1 MLKILDRN
9 KVPVKGLK
17 KYDDLCI
24 ESVLE
29 LDDRTLS
36 FSAPYRNIRNAVV
49 NEGYIETR
57 TDRYVVKEIEKN
69 TEGTAKVVAQLD
81 LESLEGKVFRE
92 FRSEEQ
98 TIKSALQLAFAG
110 TGWAIGVCEVNKKRT
125 LSMSNVSALEVLKQA
140 LKTYRAEIK
149 VNSKFQIISIYNAIG
164 SDKGSYFANQLNL
177 KSLTV
182 QSTSYDFYTEI
193 EPYGKDGLTIEAVN
207 SGKTYL
213 ENHQYSSKVK
223 RCIWKDERYTV
234 PESLKE
240 DAEAKLA
247 DMSKPYVSYSADV
260 IDLAKCS
267 EKYRILEYGIGDIIT
282 LIDDITDT
290 REKQRIVGMKI
301 YPDAPEKNSCTLAN
315 KVLTFDEFAQKY
327 EDTVNTVDNITN
339 DNGQIDGDAIDGI
352 YSRQIVDLEN
362 AIVSSVHIKDLDAK
376 YVQVSGKL
384 TAVEGEFGSIKGN
397 IADFEDAYAK
407 RLSAAEADI
416 VQLRTTDLSA
426 VNGRIDV
433 LDSNYANIR
442 NLLSGAAG
450 IGDLQ
455 NIHLTSDNAV
465 IDTALIREA
474 VMQSVSIADLLAGTI
489 STNKFLIA
497 SDDGGIRIQGAT
509 QQWSDTDGTVRMQA
523 GRDANGDF
531 TFSLF
536 DKTGKGILIDATGV
550 KPDAIADGLIVNKM
564 VADNAGIAG
573 SKLDISSVVSA
584 INDSS
589 QSIKSS
595 RIWFDEEKQTLNQLY
610 AQINKNITTIQ
621 LAAESASNTANTA
634 SNTANTASDTAK
646 KALET
651 LSGISTLDAIGAS
664 LDNDAHV
671 VHTNADGSGGDYRE
685 CHTTFFMYLGDA
697 DVSDHIA
704 EIKAEA
710 SEGVTGTF
718 DKKTR
723 TYQVTAMEPDSG
735 YVDISALHGE
745 SSWLKKRFSISKSKD
760 GKIGLSYDLRVSSPV
775 LRKQADE
782 TLLPESV
789 TFSTFQND
797 NGLIR
802 SYAGVFQIEESL
814 DDGKTYALKYGS
826 TSAETMKIYKPSGT
840 EVKIIRCTVYDAS
853 GVQNLDQQSVIIL
866 ADAEGLADEIKKT
879 QEKADKARDAIV
891 TTNRKVSKIETG
903 VEGLRTELSETTTD
917 LHGLTDGTLLYNCY
931 YHDNG
936 DGTTTVTAVVYR
948 AGQDVT
954 AEFPEKSFSWIR
966 KTEAGEQDLGYGYSI
981 TVKNSDYMFGGVVV
995 GQFTTDVDE
1004 NQRKA
1009 LLSVQEG
1016 VVEIDGKPVSLSAE
1030 QKDYVDAN
1038 TLSEVV
1044 TIPTGKKF
1052 IFTDA
1057 ATNQGGTVALENLA
1071 RQILLNLT
1079 TQTFELDQGTK
1090 TLPDALNE
1098 LNRDLQYIPI
1108 EILAFSNNIG
1118 VAEKGSTLNELT
1130 LKWQLNKEPETILMN
1145 GRVRADLKTLRSLTL
1160 KGMALTADKTFML
1173 QVTDEKGKTAQ
1184 KNTSVVFQN
1193 GVYYGVSEIPEEVNN
1208 TFILSLSRSLQGSR
1222 TKTFSTTSTEDQYI
1236 WYAFPSRYGTPV
1248 FSVGGFDGGFTK
1260 AASISFTNAS
1270 GYTEEYAVYRSD
1282 NSNLDTKT
1290 IKVT

>member
-125 LSMSNVSALEVLKQA
+125 LSMSNVSALDVLKQA

-149 VNSKFQIISIYNAIG
+149 INSKFQIISIYNAIG

-315 KVLTFDEFAQKY
+315 KVLTFDELAQKY

-397 IADFEDAYAK
+397 IADFEDAYAE

-509 QQWSDTDGTVRMQA
+509 QQWSDEDGTVRMQA

-536 DKTGKGILIDATGV
+536 DRTGKGVLIDATGV

-595 RIWFDEEKQTLNQLY
+595 RIWFDEEKQALNQLY

-634 SNTANTASDTAK
+634 
-646 KALET
+646 
-651 LSGISTLDAIGAS
+651 
-664 LDNDAHV
+664 
-671 VHTNADGSGGDYRE
+671 
-685 CHTTFFMYLGDA
+685 
-697 DVSDHIA
+697 
-704 EIKAEA
+704 
-710 SEGVTGTF
+710 
-718 DKKTR
+718 
-723 TYQVTAMEPDSG
+723 
-735 YVDISALHGE
+735 
-745 SSWLKKRFSISKSKD
+745 
-760 GKIGLSYDLRVSSPV
+760 
-775 LRKQADE
+775 
-782 TLLPESV
+782 
-789 TFSTFQND
+789 
-797 NGLIR
+797 
-802 SYAGVFQIEESL
+802 
-814 DDGKTYALKYGS
+814 
-826 TSAETMKIYKPSGT
+826 
-840 EVKIIRCTVYDAS
+840 
-853 GVQNLDQQSVIIL
+853 
-866 ADAEGLADEIKKT
+866 
-879 QEKADKARDAIV
+879 RDAIV
-891 TTNRKVSKIETG
+891 TTNQKVSKIETG

-917 LHGLTDGTLLYNCY
+917 LHGLTDGTLLYNCS

-966 KTEAGEQDLGYGYSI
+966 KTEVGEQDLGYGYSI

-1071 RQILLNLT
+1071 RQILRNLT

-1145 GRVRADLKTLRSLTL
+1145 GQVRADLKTLRSLTL
-1160 KGMALTADKTFML
+1160 KDMALTADKTFML

-1184 KNTSVVFQN
+1184 KNTSVVFRN
-1193 GVYYGVSEIPEEVNN
+1193 GVYYGVSAIPEEVNN

-1248 FSVGGFDGGFTK
+1248 FNVGGFDGGFTK

-1282 NSNLDTKT
+1282 NSNLGTKT

>member
-125 LSMSNVSALEVLKQA
+125 LSMSNVSALDVLKQA

-455 NIHLTSDNAV
+455 NIHLTSQNAV
-465 IDTALIREA
+465 IDSALIRSA
-474 VMQSVSIADLLAGTI
+474 VMQTVSVADLLAGTI

-536 DKTGKGILIDATGV
+536 DRTGKGVLIDATGV

-634 SNTANTASDTAK
+634 
-646 KALET
+646 
-651 LSGISTLDAIGAS
+651 
-664 LDNDAHV
+664 
-671 VHTNADGSGGDYRE
+671 
-685 CHTTFFMYLGDA
+685 
-697 DVSDHIA
+697 
-704 EIKAEA
+704 
-710 SEGVTGTF
+710 
-718 DKKTR
+718 
-723 TYQVTAMEPDSG
+723 
-735 YVDISALHGE
+735 
-745 SSWLKKRFSISKSKD
+745 
-760 GKIGLSYDLRVSSPV
+760 
-775 LRKQADE
+775 
-782 TLLPESV
+782 
-789 TFSTFQND
+789 
-797 NGLIR
+797 
-802 SYAGVFQIEESL
+802 
-814 DDGKTYALKYGS
+814 
-826 TSAETMKIYKPSGT
+826 
-840 EVKIIRCTVYDAS
+840 
-853 GVQNLDQQSVIIL
+853 
-866 ADAEGLADEIKKT
+866 
-879 QEKADKARDAIV
+879 RDAIV
-891 TTNRKVSKIETG
+891 TTNQKVSNIETG

-954 AEFPEKSFSWIR
+954 DEFPEKSFSWIR

-1071 RQILLNLT
+1071 RQILLKLT

-1118 VAEKGSTLNELT
+1118 VAEKGSTLNEIT

-1145 GRVRADLKTLRSLTL
+1145 GQVRADLKTLRSLTL
-1160 KGMALTADKTFML
+1160 KDMALTADKTFML
-1173 QVTDEKGKTAQ
+1173 QVTDEKGKTAR

-1222 TKTFSTTSTEDQYI
+1222 TKTFSTTSTEGQYV

-1248 FSVGGFDGGFTK
+1248 FNVGGFDGGFTK

-1282 NSNLDTKT
+1282 NSNLGTKT

>member
-1 MLKILDRN
+1 MYQSTAAFGNLVQQDSRTFKALLTYEAVSITKVKSIKLTGGSEGGDDFSLGSTMSQYIEVTIPDGNLLIEGKEILLQIGMDVNGLTEYVPMGYFTAGKPKKADDQITFTAYDRMMN
-9 KVPVKGLK
+9 TERTFSMDGTTTNTVAVLLTIADITGVPVVTTGLTAISMKVPKG
-17 KYDDLCI
+17 YSCR
-24 ESVLE
+24 EVL
-29 LDDRTLS
+29 S
-36 FSAPYRNIRNAVV
+36 Y
-49 NEGYIETR
+49 
-57 TDRYVVKEIEKN
+57 
-69 TEGTAKVVAQLD
+69 VAQLHGAFAVCNRRGQIELHTYVDSDYKVKPNRYWGNFEHNDYAFDVSKFVCFTGQDKNGKSISISSGSGVRSVSFSNPFMTQTALNNILASFKSFSYMPGTLKMMGDPRVDPWDVLTVED
-81 LESLEGKVFRE
+81 LSGNTYKVPAMKLEWEYDGGLTYSVE
-92 FRSEEQ
+92 AVGLSEEETNADYKGPQ
-98 TIKSALQLAFAG
+98 TKEMERYYAQLVMIDQAMINKLDVDTANITYATIKNLSVVEENVQKING
-110 TGWAIGVCEVNKKRT
+110 EVGNFKELTTANFK
-125 LSMSNVSALEVLKQA
+125 AA
-140 LKTYRAEIK
+140 
-149 VNSKFQIISIYNAIG
+149 NA
-164 SDKGSYFANQLNL
+164 
-177 KSLTV
+177 
-182 QSTSYDFYTEI
+182 
-193 EPYGKDGLTIEAVN
+193 
-207 SGKTYL
+207 
-213 ENHQYSSKVK
+213 
-223 RCIWKDERYTV
+223 
-234 PESLKE
+234 
-240 DAEAKLA
+240 
-247 DMSKPYVSYSADV
+247 
-260 IDLAKCS
+260 
-267 EKYRILEYGIGDIIT
+267 
-282 LIDDITDT
+282 
-290 REKQRIVGMKI
+290 
-301 YPDAPEKNSCTLAN
+301 
-315 KVLTFDEFAQKY
+315 
-327 EDTVNTVDNITN
+327 
-339 DNGQIDGDAIDGI
+339 QIDI
-352 YSRQIVDLEN
+352 L
-362 AIVSSVHIKDLDAK
+362 
-376 YVQVSGKL
+376 
-384 TAVEGEFGSIKGN
+384 
-397 IADFEDAYAK
+397 
-407 RLSAAEADI
+407 
-416 VQLRTTDLSA
+416 
-426 VNGRIDV
+426 NG
-433 LDSNYANIR
+433 NYANIKV
-442 NLLSGAAG
+442 LLSGGAG

-455 NIHLTSDNAV
+455 NIHLTSANAV
-465 IDTALIREA
+465 IDSALIRSA
-474 VMQSVSIADLLAGTI
+474 VMQTVSVADLLAGTI

-509 QQWSDTDGTVRMQA
+509 QQWSDEDGTVRMQA

-634 SNTANTASDTAK
+634 
-646 KALET
+646 
-651 LSGISTLDAIGAS
+651 
-664 LDNDAHV
+664 
-671 VHTNADGSGGDYRE
+671 
-685 CHTTFFMYLGDA
+685 
-697 DVSDHIA
+697 
-704 EIKAEA
+704 
-710 SEGVTGTF
+710 
-718 DKKTR
+718 
-723 TYQVTAMEPDSG
+723 
-735 YVDISALHGE
+735 
-745 SSWLKKRFSISKSKD
+745 
-760 GKIGLSYDLRVSSPV
+760 
-775 LRKQADE
+775 
-782 TLLPESV
+782 
-789 TFSTFQND
+789 
-797 NGLIR
+797 
-802 SYAGVFQIEESL
+802 
-814 DDGKTYALKYGS
+814 
-826 TSAETMKIYKPSGT
+826 
-840 EVKIIRCTVYDAS
+840 
-853 GVQNLDQQSVIIL
+853 
-866 ADAEGLADEIKKT
+866 
-879 QEKADKARDAIV
+879 RDAIV
-891 TTNRKVSKIETG
+891 TTNQKVSNIETG

-917 LHGLTDGTLLYNCY
+917 LHGLTDGTLLYNCS

-995 GQFTTDVDE
+995 GQFTTDADE

-1057 ATNQGGTVALENLA
+1057 ATNQGGIVALENLA

-1108 EILAFSNNIG
+1108 EILTFSNNIG

-1130 LKWQLNKEPETILMN
+1130 LKWQLNKDPETILMN
-1145 GRVRADLKTLRSLTL
+1145 GQVRADLKTLRSLTL
-1160 KGMALTADKTFML
+1160 KDMALTADKTFIL
-1173 QVTDEKGKTAQ
+1173 QVTDEKGKTSQ

-1222 TKTFSTTSTEDQYI
+1222 TKTFSTTSTEGQYV

-1248 FSVGGFDGGFTK
+1248 FNTGGFDGGFTK
-1260 AASISFTNAS
+1260 AASISFANAS

-1282 NSNLDTKT
+1282 NSNLGTKT

>member
-125 LSMSNVSALEVLKQA
+125 LSMSNVSALDVLKQA

-315 KVLTFDEFAQKY
+315 KVLTFDELAQKY

-397 IADFEDAYAK
+397 IADFEDTYAK

-455 NIHLTSDNAV
+455 NIHLTSQNVV
-465 IDTALIREA
+465 IDSALIRSA
-474 VMQSVSIADLLAGTI
+474 VMQTVSVADLLAGTI

-536 DKTGKGILIDATGV
+536 DRTGKGVLIDATGV

-634 SNTANTASDTAK
+634 
-646 KALET
+646 
-651 LSGISTLDAIGAS
+651 
-664 LDNDAHV
+664 
-671 VHTNADGSGGDYRE
+671 
-685 CHTTFFMYLGDA
+685 
-697 DVSDHIA
+697 
-704 EIKAEA
+704 
-710 SEGVTGTF
+710 
-718 DKKTR
+718 
-723 TYQVTAMEPDSG
+723 
-735 YVDISALHGE
+735 
-745 SSWLKKRFSISKSKD
+745 
-760 GKIGLSYDLRVSSPV
+760 
-775 LRKQADE
+775 
-782 TLLPESV
+782 
-789 TFSTFQND
+789 
-797 NGLIR
+797 
-802 SYAGVFQIEESL
+802 
-814 DDGKTYALKYGS
+814 
-826 TSAETMKIYKPSGT
+826 
-840 EVKIIRCTVYDAS
+840 
-853 GVQNLDQQSVIIL
+853 
-866 ADAEGLADEIKKT
+866 
-879 QEKADKARDAIV
+879 RDAIV
-891 TTNRKVSKIETG
+891 TTNQKVSNIETG

-1004 NQRKA
+1004 NQQKA

-1118 VAEKGSTLNELT
+1118 VAEKGSTINELT

-1145 GRVRADLKTLRSLTL
+1145 GQVRTDLKTLRSLTL
-1160 KGMALTADKTFML
+1160 KDMALTADKTFML
-1173 QVTDEKGKTAQ
+1173 QVTDEKGKTAR

-1193 GVYYGVSEIPEEVNN
+1193 RVYYGVSEIPEEVNN

-1222 TKTFSTTSTEDQYI
+1222 TKTFSTTSTEGQYV

-1248 FSVGGFDGGFTK
+1248 FNVGGFDGGFTK

-1282 NSNLDTKT
+1282 NSNLGTKT

>member
-125 LSMSNVSALEVLKQA
+125 LSMSNVSALDVLKQA

-315 KVLTFDEFAQKY
+315 KVLTFDELAQKY

-397 IADFEDAYAK
+397 IADFEDTYAK

-455 NIHLTSDNAV
+455 NIHLTSQNVV
-465 IDTALIREA
+465 IDSALIRSA
-474 VMQSVSIADLLAGTI
+474 VMQTVSVADLLAGTI

-536 DKTGKGILIDATGV
+536 DRTGKGVLIDATGV

-634 SNTANTASDTAK
+634 
-646 KALET
+646 
-651 LSGISTLDAIGAS
+651 
-664 LDNDAHV
+664 
-671 VHTNADGSGGDYRE
+671 
-685 CHTTFFMYLGDA
+685 
-697 DVSDHIA
+697 
-704 EIKAEA
+704 
-710 SEGVTGTF
+710 
-718 DKKTR
+718 
-723 TYQVTAMEPDSG
+723 
-735 YVDISALHGE
+735 
-745 SSWLKKRFSISKSKD
+745 
-760 GKIGLSYDLRVSSPV
+760 
-775 LRKQADE
+775 
-782 TLLPESV
+782 
-789 TFSTFQND
+789 
-797 NGLIR
+797 
-802 SYAGVFQIEESL
+802 
-814 DDGKTYALKYGS
+814 
-826 TSAETMKIYKPSGT
+826 
-840 EVKIIRCTVYDAS
+840 
-853 GVQNLDQQSVIIL
+853 
-866 ADAEGLADEIKKT
+866 
-879 QEKADKARDAIV
+879 RDAIV
-891 TTNRKVSKIETG
+891 TTNQKVSNIETG

-1118 VAEKGSTLNELT
+1118 VAEKGSTINELT

-1145 GRVRADLKTLRSLTL
+1145 GQVRADLKTLRSLTL
-1160 KGMALTADKTFML
+1160 KDMALTADKTFML

-1222 TKTFSTTSTEDQYI
+1222 TKTFSTTSTEGQYV

-1248 FSVGGFDGGFTK
+1248 FNVGGFDGGFTK

-1282 NSNLDTKT
+1282 NSNLGTKT

>member
-1 MLKILDRN
+1 MSSVKMIKLEDGDYVPEECCTFGRN
-9 KVPVKGLK
+9 F
-17 KYDDLCI
+17 
-24 ESVLE
+24 E
-29 LDDRTLS
+29 TLS

-125 LSMSNVSALEVLKQA
+125 LSMSNVSALDVLKQA

-315 KVLTFDEFAQKY
+315 KVLTFDELAQKY

-397 IADFEDAYAK
+397 IADFEDTYAK

-455 NIHLTSDNAV
+455 NIHLTSQNVV
-465 IDTALIREA
+465 IDSALIRSA
-474 VMQSVSIADLLAGTI
+474 VMQTVSVADLLAGTI

-536 DKTGKGILIDATGV
+536 DRTGKGVLIDATGV

-634 SNTANTASDTAK
+634 
-646 KALET
+646 
-651 LSGISTLDAIGAS
+651 
-664 LDNDAHV
+664 
-671 VHTNADGSGGDYRE
+671 
-685 CHTTFFMYLGDA
+685 
-697 DVSDHIA
+697 
-704 EIKAEA
+704 
-710 SEGVTGTF
+710 
-718 DKKTR
+718 
-723 TYQVTAMEPDSG
+723 
-735 YVDISALHGE
+735 
-745 SSWLKKRFSISKSKD
+745 
-760 GKIGLSYDLRVSSPV
+760 
-775 LRKQADE
+775 
-782 TLLPESV
+782 
-789 TFSTFQND
+789 
-797 NGLIR
+797 
-802 SYAGVFQIEESL
+802 
-814 DDGKTYALKYGS
+814 
-826 TSAETMKIYKPSGT
+826 
-840 EVKIIRCTVYDAS
+840 
-853 GVQNLDQQSVIIL
+853 
-866 ADAEGLADEIKKT
+866 
-879 QEKADKARDAIV
+879 RDAIV
-891 TTNRKVSKIETG
+891 TTNQKVSNIETG

-1004 NQRKA
+1004 NQQKA

-1145 GRVRADLKTLRSLTL
+1145 GQVRADLKTLRSLTL
-1160 KGMALTADKTFML
+1160 KDMALTADKTFML

-1282 NSNLDTKT
+1282 NSNLGTKT

>member
-125 LSMSNVSALEVLKQA
+125 LSMSNVSALDVLKQA

-182 QSTSYDFYTEI
+182 QSTSYDFRTEI

-455 NIHLTSDNAV
+455 NIHLTSQNVV
-465 IDTALIREA
+465 IDSALIRSA
-474 VMQSVSIADLLAGTI
+474 VMQTVSVADLLAGTI

-536 DKTGKGILIDATGV
+536 DRTGKGVLIDATGV

-634 SNTANTASDTAK
+634 
-646 KALET
+646 
-651 LSGISTLDAIGAS
+651 
-664 LDNDAHV
+664 
-671 VHTNADGSGGDYRE
+671 
-685 CHTTFFMYLGDA
+685 
-697 DVSDHIA
+697 
-704 EIKAEA
+704 
-710 SEGVTGTF
+710 
-718 DKKTR
+718 
-723 TYQVTAMEPDSG
+723 
-735 YVDISALHGE
+735 
-745 SSWLKKRFSISKSKD
+745 
-760 GKIGLSYDLRVSSPV
+760 
-775 LRKQADE
+775 
-782 TLLPESV
+782 
-789 TFSTFQND
+789 
-797 NGLIR
+797 
-802 SYAGVFQIEESL
+802 
-814 DDGKTYALKYGS
+814 
-826 TSAETMKIYKPSGT
+826 
-840 EVKIIRCTVYDAS
+840 
-853 GVQNLDQQSVIIL
+853 
-866 ADAEGLADEIKKT
+866 
-879 QEKADKARDAIV
+879 RDAIV
-891 TTNRKVSKIETG
+891 TTNQKVSNIETG

-1118 VAEKGSTLNELT
+1118 VAEKGSTINELT

-1145 GRVRADLKTLRSLTL
+1145 GQVRADLKTLRSLTL
-1160 KGMALTADKTFML
+1160 KDMALTADKTFML
-1173 QVTDEKGKTAQ
+1173 QVTDEKGKTAR

-1193 GVYYGVSEIPEEVNN
+1193 RVYYGVSEIPEEVNN

-1222 TKTFSTTSTEDQYI
+1222 TKTFSTTSTEGQYV

-1248 FSVGGFDGGFTK
+1248 FNVGGFDGGFTK

-1282 NSNLDTKT
+1282 NSNLGTKT

>member
-125 LSMSNVSALEVLKQA
+125 LSMSNVSALDVLKQA

-315 KVLTFDEFAQKY
+315 KVLTFDELAQKY

-384 TAVEGEFGSIKGN
+384 TAVEGEFGSIKGS

-455 NIHLTSDNAV
+455 NIHLTSQNVV
-465 IDTALIREA
+465 IDSALIRSA
-474 VMQSVSIADLLAGTI
+474 VMQTVSVADLLAGTI

-536 DKTGKGILIDATGV
+536 DRTGKGVLIDATGV

-634 SNTANTASDTAK
+634 
-646 KALET
+646 
-651 LSGISTLDAIGAS
+651 
-664 LDNDAHV
+664 
-671 VHTNADGSGGDYRE
+671 
-685 CHTTFFMYLGDA
+685 
-697 DVSDHIA
+697 
-704 EIKAEA
+704 
-710 SEGVTGTF
+710 
-718 DKKTR
+718 
-723 TYQVTAMEPDSG
+723 
-735 YVDISALHGE
+735 
-745 SSWLKKRFSISKSKD
+745 
-760 GKIGLSYDLRVSSPV
+760 
-775 LRKQADE
+775 
-782 TLLPESV
+782 
-789 TFSTFQND
+789 
-797 NGLIR
+797 
-802 SYAGVFQIEESL
+802 
-814 DDGKTYALKYGS
+814 
-826 TSAETMKIYKPSGT
+826 
-840 EVKIIRCTVYDAS
+840 
-853 GVQNLDQQSVIIL
+853 
-866 ADAEGLADEIKKT
+866 
-879 QEKADKARDAIV
+879 RDAIV
-891 TTNRKVSKIETG
+891 TTNQKVSNIETG

-1118 VAEKGSTLNELT
+1118 VAEKGSTINELT

-1145 GRVRADLKTLRSLTL
+1145 GQVRADLKTLRSLTL
-1160 KGMALTADKTFML
+1160 KDMALTADKTFML
-1173 QVTDEKGKTAQ
+1173 QVTDEKGKTAR

-1193 GVYYGVSEIPEEVNN
+1193 RVYYGVSEIPEEVNN

-1222 TKTFSTTSTEDQYI
+1222 TKTFSTTSTEGQYV

-1248 FSVGGFDGGFTK
+1248 FNVGGFDGGFTK

-1282 NSNLDTKT
+1282 NSNLGTKT

>member
-125 LSMSNVSALEVLKQA
+125 LSMSNVSALDVLKQA

-315 KVLTFDEFAQKY
+315 KVLTFDELAQKY

-634 SNTANTASDTAK
+634 
-646 KALET
+646 
-651 LSGISTLDAIGAS
+651 
-664 LDNDAHV
+664 
-671 VHTNADGSGGDYRE
+671 
-685 CHTTFFMYLGDA
+685 
-697 DVSDHIA
+697 
-704 EIKAEA
+704 
-710 SEGVTGTF
+710 
-718 DKKTR
+718 
-723 TYQVTAMEPDSG
+723 
-735 YVDISALHGE
+735 
-745 SSWLKKRFSISKSKD
+745 
-760 GKIGLSYDLRVSSPV
+760 
-775 LRKQADE
+775 
-782 TLLPESV
+782 
-789 TFSTFQND
+789 
-797 NGLIR
+797 
-802 SYAGVFQIEESL
+802 
-814 DDGKTYALKYGS
+814 
-826 TSAETMKIYKPSGT
+826 
-840 EVKIIRCTVYDAS
+840 
-853 GVQNLDQQSVIIL
+853 
-866 ADAEGLADEIKKT
+866 
-879 QEKADKARDAIV
+879 RDAIV
-891 TTNRKVSKIETG
+891 TTNQKVSNIETG

>member
-125 LSMSNVSALEVLKQA
+125 LSMSNVSALDVLKQA

-182 QSTSYDFYTEI
+182 QSTSYDFCTEI

-315 KVLTFDEFAQKY
+315 KVLTFDELAQKY

-455 NIHLTSDNAV
+455 NIHLTSQNAV
-465 IDTALIREA
+465 IDSALIRSA
-474 VMQSVSIADLLAGTI
+474 VMQTVSVADLLAGTI

-509 QQWSDTDGTVRMQA
+509 QQWSDEDGTVRMQA

-536 DKTGKGILIDATGV
+536 DRTGKGVLIDATGV

-634 SNTANTASDTAK
+634 
-646 KALET
+646 
-651 LSGISTLDAIGAS
+651 
-664 LDNDAHV
+664 
-671 VHTNADGSGGDYRE
+671 
-685 CHTTFFMYLGDA
+685 
-697 DVSDHIA
+697 
-704 EIKAEA
+704 
-710 SEGVTGTF
+710 
-718 DKKTR
+718 
-723 TYQVTAMEPDSG
+723 
-735 YVDISALHGE
+735 
-745 SSWLKKRFSISKSKD
+745 
-760 GKIGLSYDLRVSSPV
+760 
-775 LRKQADE
+775 
-782 TLLPESV
+782 
-789 TFSTFQND
+789 
-797 NGLIR
+797 
-802 SYAGVFQIEESL
+802 
-814 DDGKTYALKYGS
+814 
-826 TSAETMKIYKPSGT
+826 
-840 EVKIIRCTVYDAS
+840 
-853 GVQNLDQQSVIIL
+853 
-866 ADAEGLADEIKKT
+866 
-879 QEKADKARDAIV
+879 RDAIV
-891 TTNRKVSKIETG
+891 TTNQKVSKIETG

-917 LHGLTDGTLLYNCY
+917 LHGLTDGTLLYNCS

-948 AGQDVT
+948 VGQDVT

-1145 GRVRADLKTLRSLTL
+1145 GQVRADLKTLRSLTL
-1160 KGMALTADKTFML
+1160 KDMALTADKTFML

-1248 FSVGGFDGGFTK
+1248 FNVGGFDGGFTK

>member
-125 LSMSNVSALEVLKQA
+125 LSMSNVSALDVLKQA

-182 QSTSYDFYTEI
+182 QSTSYDFRTEI

-315 KVLTFDEFAQKY
+315 KVLTFDEL
-327 EDTVNTVDNITN
+327 VNTVDNITN

-397 IADFEDAYAK
+397 IADFEDTYAK

-564 VADNAGIAG
+564 IADNAGIAG
-573 SKLDISSVVSA
+573 SKLDIPSVISA

-589 QSIKSS
+589 QSIKSN

-634 SNTANTASDTAK
+634 
-646 KALET
+646 
-651 LSGISTLDAIGAS
+651 
-664 LDNDAHV
+664 
-671 VHTNADGSGGDYRE
+671 
-685 CHTTFFMYLGDA
+685 
-697 DVSDHIA
+697 
-704 EIKAEA
+704 
-710 SEGVTGTF
+710 
-718 DKKTR
+718 
-723 TYQVTAMEPDSG
+723 
-735 YVDISALHGE
+735 
-745 SSWLKKRFSISKSKD
+745 
-760 GKIGLSYDLRVSSPV
+760 
-775 LRKQADE
+775 
-782 TLLPESV
+782 
-789 TFSTFQND
+789 
-797 NGLIR
+797 
-802 SYAGVFQIEESL
+802 
-814 DDGKTYALKYGS
+814 
-826 TSAETMKIYKPSGT
+826 
-840 EVKIIRCTVYDAS
+840 
-853 GVQNLDQQSVIIL
+853 
-866 ADAEGLADEIKKT
+866 
-879 QEKADKARDAIV
+879 RDAIV
-891 TTNRKVSKIETG
+891 TTNQKVSKIETG

-1130 LKWQLNKEPETILMN
+1130 LKWQLNKDPETILMN
-1145 GRVRADLKTLRSLTL
+1145 GQVRADLKTLRSLTL
-1160 KGMALTADKTFML
+1160 KDMALTADKTFML

-1222 TKTFSTTSTEDQYI
+1222 TKTFSTISTEDQYI

-1248 FSVGGFDGGFTK
+1248 FNVGGFDGGFTK

>member
-125 LSMSNVSALEVLKQA
+125 LSMSNVSALDVLKQA

-301 YPDAPEKNSCTLAN
+301 YPDAPEKNGCTLAN
-315 KVLTFDEFAQKY
+315 KVLTFDELAQKY

-397 IADFEDAYAK
+397 IADFEDTYAK

-455 NIHLTSDNAV
+455 NIHLTSQNVV
-465 IDTALIREA
+465 IDSALIRSA
-474 VMQSVSIADLLAGTI
+474 VMQTVSVADLLAGTI

-536 DKTGKGILIDATGV
+536 DRTGKGVLIDATGV

-634 SNTANTASDTAK
+634 
-646 KALET
+646 
-651 LSGISTLDAIGAS
+651 
-664 LDNDAHV
+664 
-671 VHTNADGSGGDYRE
+671 
-685 CHTTFFMYLGDA
+685 
-697 DVSDHIA
+697 
-704 EIKAEA
+704 
-710 SEGVTGTF
+710 
-718 DKKTR
+718 
-723 TYQVTAMEPDSG
+723 
-735 YVDISALHGE
+735 
-745 SSWLKKRFSISKSKD
+745 
-760 GKIGLSYDLRVSSPV
+760 
-775 LRKQADE
+775 
-782 TLLPESV
+782 
-789 TFSTFQND
+789 
-797 NGLIR
+797 
-802 SYAGVFQIEESL
+802 
-814 DDGKTYALKYGS
+814 
-826 TSAETMKIYKPSGT
+826 
-840 EVKIIRCTVYDAS
+840 
-853 GVQNLDQQSVIIL
+853 
-866 ADAEGLADEIKKT
+866 
-879 QEKADKARDAIV
+879 RDAIV
-891 TTNRKVSKIETG
+891 TTNQKVSNIETG

-1118 VAEKGSTLNELT
+1118 VAEKGSTINELT

-1145 GRVRADLKTLRSLTL
+1145 GQVRADLKTLRSLTL
-1160 KGMALTADKTFML
+1160 KDMALTADKTFML
-1173 QVTDEKGKTAQ
+1173 QVTDEKGKTAR

-1193 GVYYGVSEIPEEVNN
+1193 RVYYGVSEIPEEVNN

-1222 TKTFSTTSTEDQYI
+1222 TKTFSTTSTEGQYV

-1248 FSVGGFDGGFTK
+1248 FNVGGFDGGFTK

-1282 NSNLDTKT
+1282 NSNLGTKT

>member
-125 LSMSNVSALEVLKQA
+125 LSMSNVSALDVLKQA

-455 NIHLTSDNAV
+455 NIHLTSQNVV
-465 IDTALIREA
+465 IDSALIRSA
-474 VMQSVSIADLLAGTI
+474 VMQTVSVADLLAGTI

-536 DKTGKGILIDATGV
+536 DRTGKGVLIDATGV

-634 SNTANTASDTAK
+634 
-646 KALET
+646 
-651 LSGISTLDAIGAS
+651 
-664 LDNDAHV
+664 
-671 VHTNADGSGGDYRE
+671 
-685 CHTTFFMYLGDA
+685 
-697 DVSDHIA
+697 
-704 EIKAEA
+704 
-710 SEGVTGTF
+710 
-718 DKKTR
+718 
-723 TYQVTAMEPDSG
+723 
-735 YVDISALHGE
+735 
-745 SSWLKKRFSISKSKD
+745 
-760 GKIGLSYDLRVSSPV
+760 
-775 LRKQADE
+775 
-782 TLLPESV
+782 
-789 TFSTFQND
+789 
-797 NGLIR
+797 
-802 SYAGVFQIEESL
+802 
-814 DDGKTYALKYGS
+814 
-826 TSAETMKIYKPSGT
+826 
-840 EVKIIRCTVYDAS
+840 
-853 GVQNLDQQSVIIL
+853 
-866 ADAEGLADEIKKT
+866 
-879 QEKADKARDAIV
+879 RDAIV
-891 TTNRKVSKIETG
+891 TTNQKVSNIETG

-1016 VVEIDGKPVSLSAE
+1016 VVEIDRKPVSLSAE

-1145 GRVRADLKTLRSLTL
+1145 GQVRADLKTLRSLTL
-1160 KGMALTADKTFML
+1160 KDMALTADKTFML

>member
-125 LSMSNVSALEVLKQA
+125 LSMSNVSALDVLKQA

-315 KVLTFDEFAQKY
+315 KVLTFDELAQKY

-397 IADFEDAYAK
+397 IADFEDTYAK

-455 NIHLTSDNAV
+455 NIHLTSQNVV
-465 IDTALIREA
+465 IDSALIRSA
-474 VMQSVSIADLLAGTI
+474 VMQTVSVADLLAGTI

-536 DKTGKGILIDATGV
+536 DRTGKGVLIDATGV

-634 SNTANTASDTAK
+634 
-646 KALET
+646 
-651 LSGISTLDAIGAS
+651 
-664 LDNDAHV
+664 
-671 VHTNADGSGGDYRE
+671 
-685 CHTTFFMYLGDA
+685 
-697 DVSDHIA
+697 
-704 EIKAEA
+704 
-710 SEGVTGTF
+710 
-718 DKKTR
+718 
-723 TYQVTAMEPDSG
+723 
-735 YVDISALHGE
+735 
-745 SSWLKKRFSISKSKD
+745 
-760 GKIGLSYDLRVSSPV
+760 
-775 LRKQADE
+775 
-782 TLLPESV
+782 
-789 TFSTFQND
+789 
-797 NGLIR
+797 
-802 SYAGVFQIEESL
+802 
-814 DDGKTYALKYGS
+814 
-826 TSAETMKIYKPSGT
+826 
-840 EVKIIRCTVYDAS
+840 
-853 GVQNLDQQSVIIL
+853 
-866 ADAEGLADEIKKT
+866 
-879 QEKADKARDAIV
+879 RDAIV
-891 TTNRKVSKIETG
+891 TTNQKVSNIETG

-1004 NQRKA
+1004 NQQKA

-1071 RQILLNLT
+1071 RQILLT

-1118 VAEKGSTLNELT
+1118 VAEKGSTINELT

-1145 GRVRADLKTLRSLTL
+1145 GQVRADLKTLRSLTL
-1160 KGMALTADKTFML
+1160 KDMALTADKTFML
-1173 QVTDEKGKTAQ
+1173 QVTDEKGKTAR

-1193 GVYYGVSEIPEEVNN
+1193 RVYYGVSEIPEEVNN

-1222 TKTFSTTSTEDQYI
+1222 TKTFSTTSTEGQYV

-1248 FSVGGFDGGFTK
+1248 FNVGGFDGGFTK

-1282 NSNLDTKT
+1282 NSNLGTKT

>member
-125 LSMSNVSALEVLKQA
+125 LSMSNVSALDVLKQA

-315 KVLTFDEFAQKY
+315 KVLTFDELAQKY

-489 STNKFLIA
+489 STNKFLIT

-564 VADNAGIAG
+564 IADNAGIAG
-573 SKLDISSVVSA
+573 SKLDIPSVISA

-589 QSIKSS
+589 QSIKSN

-634 SNTANTASDTAK
+634 
-646 KALET
+646 
-651 LSGISTLDAIGAS
+651 
-664 LDNDAHV
+664 
-671 VHTNADGSGGDYRE
+671 
-685 CHTTFFMYLGDA
+685 
-697 DVSDHIA
+697 
-704 EIKAEA
+704 
-710 SEGVTGTF
+710 
-718 DKKTR
+718 
-723 TYQVTAMEPDSG
+723 
-735 YVDISALHGE
+735 
-745 SSWLKKRFSISKSKD
+745 
-760 GKIGLSYDLRVSSPV
+760 
-775 LRKQADE
+775 
-782 TLLPESV
+782 
-789 TFSTFQND
+789 
-797 NGLIR
+797 
-802 SYAGVFQIEESL
+802 
-814 DDGKTYALKYGS
+814 
-826 TSAETMKIYKPSGT
+826 
-840 EVKIIRCTVYDAS
+840 
-853 GVQNLDQQSVIIL
+853 
-866 ADAEGLADEIKKT
+866 
-879 QEKADKARDAIV
+879 RDAIV
-891 TTNRKVSKIETG
+891 TTNQKVSNIETG

-1145 GRVRADLKTLRSLTL
+1145 GQVRADLKTLRSLTL
-1160 KGMALTADKTFML
+1160 KDMALTADKTFML

>member
-125 LSMSNVSALEVLKQA
+125 LSMSNVSALDVLKQA

-315 KVLTFDEFAQKY
+315 KVLTFDEL
-327 EDTVNTVDNITN
+327 VNTVDNITN

-362 AIVSSVHIKDLDAK
+362 AIVNSVHIKNLDAK

-397 IADFEDAYAK
+397 IADFEDAYAE

-564 VADNAGIAG
+564 IADNAGIAG
-573 SKLDISSVVSA
+573 SKLDIPSVISA

-589 QSIKSS
+589 QSIKSN

-634 SNTANTASDTAK
+634 
-646 KALET
+646 
-651 LSGISTLDAIGAS
+651 
-664 LDNDAHV
+664 
-671 VHTNADGSGGDYRE
+671 
-685 CHTTFFMYLGDA
+685 
-697 DVSDHIA
+697 
-704 EIKAEA
+704 
-710 SEGVTGTF
+710 
-718 DKKTR
+718 
-723 TYQVTAMEPDSG
+723 
-735 YVDISALHGE
+735 
-745 SSWLKKRFSISKSKD
+745 
-760 GKIGLSYDLRVSSPV
+760 
-775 LRKQADE
+775 
-782 TLLPESV
+782 
-789 TFSTFQND
+789 
-797 NGLIR
+797 
-802 SYAGVFQIEESL
+802 
-814 DDGKTYALKYGS
+814 
-826 TSAETMKIYKPSGT
+826 
-840 EVKIIRCTVYDAS
+840 
-853 GVQNLDQQSVIIL
+853 
-866 ADAEGLADEIKKT
+866 
-879 QEKADKARDAIV
+879 RDAIV
-891 TTNRKVSKIETG
+891 TTNQKVSKIETG

-917 LHGLTDGTLLYNCY
+917 LHGLTDGTLLYNCS

-1030 QKDYVDAN
+1030 QKDYIDAN

-1145 GRVRADLKTLRSLTL
+1145 GQVRADLKTLRSLTL
-1160 KGMALTADKTFML
+1160 KDMALTADKTFML

-1222 TKTFSTTSTEDQYI
+1222 TKTFSTISTEDQYI

-1248 FSVGGFDGGFTK
+1248 FNVGGFDGGFTK

>member
-125 LSMSNVSALEVLKQA
+125 LSMSNVSALDVLKQA

-315 KVLTFDEFAQKY
+315 KVLTFDELAQKY

-397 IADFEDAYAK
+397 IADFEDAYVK

-455 NIHLTSDNAV
+455 NIHLTSQNAV
-465 IDTALIREA
+465 IDSALIRSA
-474 VMQSVSIADLLAGTI
+474 VMQTVSVADLLAGTI

-536 DKTGKGILIDATGV
+536 DRTGKGVLIDATGV

-634 SNTANTASDTAK
+634 
-646 KALET
+646 
-651 LSGISTLDAIGAS
+651 
-664 LDNDAHV
+664 
-671 VHTNADGSGGDYRE
+671 
-685 CHTTFFMYLGDA
+685 
-697 DVSDHIA
+697 
-704 EIKAEA
+704 
-710 SEGVTGTF
+710 
-718 DKKTR
+718 
-723 TYQVTAMEPDSG
+723 
-735 YVDISALHGE
+735 
-745 SSWLKKRFSISKSKD
+745 
-760 GKIGLSYDLRVSSPV
+760 
-775 LRKQADE
+775 
-782 TLLPESV
+782 
-789 TFSTFQND
+789 
-797 NGLIR
+797 
-802 SYAGVFQIEESL
+802 
-814 DDGKTYALKYGS
+814 
-826 TSAETMKIYKPSGT
+826 
-840 EVKIIRCTVYDAS
+840 
-853 GVQNLDQQSVIIL
+853 
-866 ADAEGLADEIKKT
+866 
-879 QEKADKARDAIV
+879 RDAIV
-891 TTNRKVSKIETG
+891 TTNQKVSNIETG

-1071 RQILLNLT
+1071 RQILLKLT

-1118 VAEKGSTLNELT
+1118 VAEKGSTLNEIT

-1145 GRVRADLKTLRSLTL
+1145 GQVRADLKTLRSLTL
-1160 KGMALTADKTFML
+1160 KDMALTADKTFML
-1173 QVTDEKGKTAQ
+1173 QVTDEKRKTAQ

>member
-24 ESVLE
+24 ENVLE

-125 LSMSNVSALEVLKQA
+125 LSMSNVSALDVLKQA

-315 KVLTFDEFAQKY
+315 KVLTFDELAQKY

-384 TAVEGEFGSIKGN
+384 TAVEGVFGSIKGN

-564 VADNAGIAG
+564 IADNAGIAG
-573 SKLDISSVVSA
+573 SKLDIPSVISA

-589 QSIKSS
+589 QSIKSN

-634 SNTANTASDTAK
+634 
-646 KALET
+646 
-651 LSGISTLDAIGAS
+651 
-664 LDNDAHV
+664 
-671 VHTNADGSGGDYRE
+671 
-685 CHTTFFMYLGDA
+685 
-697 DVSDHIA
+697 
-704 EIKAEA
+704 
-710 SEGVTGTF
+710 
-718 DKKTR
+718 
-723 TYQVTAMEPDSG
+723 
-735 YVDISALHGE
+735 
-745 SSWLKKRFSISKSKD
+745 
-760 GKIGLSYDLRVSSPV
+760 
-775 LRKQADE
+775 
-782 TLLPESV
+782 
-789 TFSTFQND
+789 
-797 NGLIR
+797 
-802 SYAGVFQIEESL
+802 
-814 DDGKTYALKYGS
+814 
-826 TSAETMKIYKPSGT
+826 
-840 EVKIIRCTVYDAS
+840 
-853 GVQNLDQQSVIIL
+853 
-866 ADAEGLADEIKKT
+866 
-879 QEKADKARDAIV
+879 RDAIV
-891 TTNRKVSKIETG
+891 TTNQKVSKIETG

-917 LHGLTDGTLLYNCY
+917 LHGLTDGTLLYNCS

-1057 ATNQGGTVALENLA
+1057 ATNQGGTVVLENLA

-1118 VAEKGSTLNELT
+1118 IAELGSVINEITLNWE
-1130 LKWQLNKEPETILMN
+1130 LNKTPETVILN
-1145 GRVRADLKTLRSLTL
+1145 GQTMSSSLNSVQTVVLKDIAL
-1160 KGMALTADKTFML
+1160 KENKTFTL
-1173 QVTDEKGKTAQ
+1173 LVVDDRNNSAQ
-1184 KNTSVVFQN
+1184 KSTGIIFYN
-1193 GVYYGVSEIPEEVNN
+1193 GIYYGVSNIPEEMDSA
-1208 TFILSLSRSLQGSR
+1208 FIRSLTRSLQANR
-1222 TKTFSTTSTEDQYI
+1222 TKTFTIDSGADQYV

-1248 FSVGGFDGGFTK
+1248 FNVGGFDGGFAKVSTLD
-1260 AASISFTNAS
+1260 FMNLS
-1270 GYTEEYAVYRSD
+1270 GYTEEYTVYRSD
-1282 NSNLDTKT
+1282 NSNIGKKT
-1290 IKVT
+1290 VKVT

>member
-125 LSMSNVSALEVLKQA
+125 LSMSNVSALDVLKQA

-315 KVLTFDEFAQKY
+315 KVLTFDELAQKY

-397 IADFEDAYAK
+397 IADFEDAYVK

-634 SNTANTASDTAK
+634 
-646 KALET
+646 
-651 LSGISTLDAIGAS
+651 
-664 LDNDAHV
+664 
-671 VHTNADGSGGDYRE
+671 
-685 CHTTFFMYLGDA
+685 
-697 DVSDHIA
+697 
-704 EIKAEA
+704 
-710 SEGVTGTF
+710 
-718 DKKTR
+718 
-723 TYQVTAMEPDSG
+723 
-735 YVDISALHGE
+735 
-745 SSWLKKRFSISKSKD
+745 
-760 GKIGLSYDLRVSSPV
+760 
-775 LRKQADE
+775 
-782 TLLPESV
+782 
-789 TFSTFQND
+789 
-797 NGLIR
+797 
-802 SYAGVFQIEESL
+802 
-814 DDGKTYALKYGS
+814 
-826 TSAETMKIYKPSGT
+826 
-840 EVKIIRCTVYDAS
+840 
-853 GVQNLDQQSVIIL
+853 
-866 ADAEGLADEIKKT
+866 
-879 QEKADKARDAIV
+879 RDAIV
-891 TTNRKVSKIETG
+891 TTNQKVSKIETG

-917 LHGLTDGTLLYNCY
+917 LHGLTDGTLLYNCS

-1038 TLSEVV
+1038 MLSEVV

-1145 GRVRADLKTLRSLTL
+1145 GQVRADLKTLRSLTL
-1160 KGMALTADKTFML
+1160 KDMALTADKTFML

-1248 FSVGGFDGGFTK
+1248 FNVGGFDGGFTK

>member
-17 KYDDLCI
+17 RYDDLCI

-49 NEGYIETR
+49 NEGYIETKA
-57 TDRYVVKEIEKN
+57 DRYVVKEIEKS
-69 TEGTAKVVAQLD
+69 TEGTATVVAQLD
-81 LESLEGKVFRE
+81 LETLEGKAFRE

-98 TIKSALQLAFAG
+98 TIRAALQLAFAG
-110 TGWAIGVCEVNKKRT
+110 TGWTIGVCKVNKKRT

-149 VNSKFQIISIYNAIG
+149 VNSKSQVIDVYDENG
-164 SDKGSYFANQLNL
+164 SDKGSYFVNQLNL

-193 EPYGKDGLTIEAVN
+193 EPYGKDGLTIETVN
-207 SGKTYL
+207 GGKTYL
-213 ENHQYSSKVK
+213 ENHQYSSKAK
-223 RCIWKDERYTV
+223 RCIWKDERYTA

-240 DAEAKLA
+240 DAEAKLE
-247 DMSKPYVSYSADV
+247 DMSKPYTSYSADV
-260 IDLAKCS
+260 VDLARYS
-267 EKYRILEYGIGDIIT
+267 EKYKILEYGIGDTIF
-282 LIDDITDT
+282 LIDDITGT

-315 KVLTFDEFAQKY
+315 KVLTFDELAQKY
-327 EDTVNTVDNITN
+327 EDTANTVNNITN

-352 YSRQIVDLEN
+352 HSRQIIDLEN
-362 AIVSSVHIKDLDAK
+362 AIVTSAYIKDLDAK

-397 IADFEDAYAK
+397 IAQFEETYTQKLTAVE
-407 RLSAAEADI
+407 SDI
-416 VQLRTTDLSA
+416 ITLRTTDLSA

-442 NLLSGAAG
+442 TLLSGAAG

-455 NIHLTSDNAV
+455 NIHLTSDNAT
-465 IDTALIREA
+465 IDTALIRSA
-474 VMQSVSIADLLAGTI
+474 VMESVTVADLLAGTI
-489 STNKFLIA
+489 STDKFKIM
-497 SDDGGIRIQGAT
+497 SDDGGISLSGAT
-509 QQWSDTDGTVRMQA
+509 QQWSDEDGTVRMQA

-536 DKTGKGILIDATGV
+536 DRTGKGVLIDATGV

-595 RIWFDEEKQTLNQLY
+595 RIWFDEEKQALNQLY

-634 SNTANTASDTAK
+634 
-646 KALET
+646 
-651 LSGISTLDAIGAS
+651 
-664 LDNDAHV
+664 
-671 VHTNADGSGGDYRE
+671 
-685 CHTTFFMYLGDA
+685 
-697 DVSDHIA
+697 
-704 EIKAEA
+704 
-710 SEGVTGTF
+710 
-718 DKKTR
+718 
-723 TYQVTAMEPDSG
+723 
-735 YVDISALHGE
+735 
-745 SSWLKKRFSISKSKD
+745 
-760 GKIGLSYDLRVSSPV
+760 
-775 LRKQADE
+775 
-782 TLLPESV
+782 
-789 TFSTFQND
+789 
-797 NGLIR
+797 
-802 SYAGVFQIEESL
+802 
-814 DDGKTYALKYGS
+814 
-826 TSAETMKIYKPSGT
+826 
-840 EVKIIRCTVYDAS
+840 
-853 GVQNLDQQSVIIL
+853 
-866 ADAEGLADEIKKT
+866 
-879 QEKADKARDAIV
+879 RDAIV
-891 TTNRKVSKIETG
+891 TTNQKVSKIETG

-917 LHGLTDGTLLYNCY
+917 LHGLTDGTLLYNCS

-954 AEFPEKSFSWIR
+954 AEFPKKSFSWIR

-1145 GRVRADLKTLRSLTL
+1145 GQVRADLKTLRSLTL
-1160 KGMALTADKTFML
+1160 KDMALTADKTFML

-1184 KNTSVVFQN
+1184 KNTSVVFRN

-1248 FSVGGFDGGFTK
+1248 FNVGGFDGGFTK

-1282 NSNLDTKT
+1282 NSNLGTKT

>member
-125 LSMSNVSALEVLKQA
+125 LSMSNVSALDVLKQA

-193 EPYGKDGLTIEAVN
+193 EPYGKDGLTLEAVN

-301 YPDAPEKNSCTLAN
+301 YPDTPEKNSCTLAN
-315 KVLTFDEFAQKY
+315 KVLAFDELAQKY

-564 VADNAGIAG
+564 IADNAGIAG
-573 SKLDISSVVSA
+573 SKLDIPSVISA

-634 SNTANTASDTAK
+634 
-646 KALET
+646 
-651 LSGISTLDAIGAS
+651 
-664 LDNDAHV
+664 
-671 VHTNADGSGGDYRE
+671 
-685 CHTTFFMYLGDA
+685 
-697 DVSDHIA
+697 
-704 EIKAEA
+704 
-710 SEGVTGTF
+710 
-718 DKKTR
+718 
-723 TYQVTAMEPDSG
+723 
-735 YVDISALHGE
+735 
-745 SSWLKKRFSISKSKD
+745 
-760 GKIGLSYDLRVSSPV
+760 
-775 LRKQADE
+775 
-782 TLLPESV
+782 
-789 TFSTFQND
+789 
-797 NGLIR
+797 
-802 SYAGVFQIEESL
+802 
-814 DDGKTYALKYGS
+814 
-826 TSAETMKIYKPSGT
+826 
-840 EVKIIRCTVYDAS
+840 
-853 GVQNLDQQSVIIL
+853 
-866 ADAEGLADEIKKT
+866 
-879 QEKADKARDAIV
+879 RDAIV
-891 TTNRKVSKIETG
+891 TTNQKVSKIETG

-948 AGQDVT
+948 AGQNVT

-1145 GRVRADLKTLRSLTL
+1145 GQVRADLKTLRSLTL
-1160 KGMALTADKTFML
+1160 KDMALTADKTFML

-1222 TKTFSTTSTEDQYI
+1222 TKTFSTISTEDQYI

-1248 FSVGGFDGGFTK
+1248 FNVGGFDGGFTK

>member
-125 LSMSNVSALEVLKQA
+125 LSMSNVSALDVLKQA

-315 KVLTFDEFAQKY
+315 KVLTFDELAQKY

-397 IADFEDAYAK
+397 IADFEDAYVK

-455 NIHLTSDNAV
+455 NIHLTSQNVV
-465 IDTALIREA
+465 IDSALIRSA
-474 VMQSVSIADLLAGTI
+474 VMQTVSVADLLAGTI

-536 DKTGKGILIDATGV
+536 DRTGKGVLIDATGV

-634 SNTANTASDTAK
+634 
-646 KALET
+646 
-651 LSGISTLDAIGAS
+651 
-664 LDNDAHV
+664 
-671 VHTNADGSGGDYRE
+671 
-685 CHTTFFMYLGDA
+685 
-697 DVSDHIA
+697 
-704 EIKAEA
+704 
-710 SEGVTGTF
+710 
-718 DKKTR
+718 
-723 TYQVTAMEPDSG
+723 
-735 YVDISALHGE
+735 
-745 SSWLKKRFSISKSKD
+745 
-760 GKIGLSYDLRVSSPV
+760 
-775 LRKQADE
+775 
-782 TLLPESV
+782 
-789 TFSTFQND
+789 
-797 NGLIR
+797 
-802 SYAGVFQIEESL
+802 
-814 DDGKTYALKYGS
+814 
-826 TSAETMKIYKPSGT
+826 
-840 EVKIIRCTVYDAS
+840 
-853 GVQNLDQQSVIIL
+853 
-866 ADAEGLADEIKKT
+866 
-879 QEKADKARDAIV
+879 RDAIV
-891 TTNRKVSKIETG
+891 TTNQKVSNIETG

-1118 VAEKGSTLNELT
+1118 VAEKGSTINELT

-1145 GRVRADLKTLRSLTL
+1145 GQVRADLKTLRSLTL
-1160 KGMALTADKTFML
+1160 KDMALTADKTFML
-1173 QVTDEKGKTAQ
+1173 QVTDEKGKTAR

-1193 GVYYGVSEIPEEVNN
+1193 RVYYGVSEIPEEVNN

-1222 TKTFSTTSTEDQYI
+1222 TKTFSTTSTEGQYV

-1248 FSVGGFDGGFTK
+1248 FNVGGFDGGFTK

-1282 NSNLDTKT
+1282 NSNLGTKT